1 MKLEAFVRHVKWRSP
16 LRAAHATDIL
26 APPAP
31 RPLVLVR
38 IESADGAVGYG
49 EAAPLADYDGVTL
62 EQVVEALGLY
72 ERVVAGAAGLSHAE
86 LLADCAAVAPLP
98 QALAAVD
105 LALWDLA
112 GQRAG
117 QPIWQ
122 LLGSDAP
129 PIVELNA
136 AIGAEEPGHAATQ
149 ARHAVERGIECI
161 KLKVGVGDD
170 LNRVRA
176 VRAAVGPQVRLRL
189 DANGAWLLD
198 QAVETLRALADF
210 GIELCEEPVHGV
222 FGIAAVARALPYVTI
237 AADETGADPTLFKA
251 RVCGSVCLKISR
263 CGGITGVLRDA
274 VAARNAGYDIYLA
287 STMDGPLGIAAAL
300 HVAAVVEPVRACG
313 LATLERFE
321 APAALRIRGGR
332 LAPPLGSGLGE
343 RLVGWYDSL

>member
-1 MKLEAFVRHVKWRSP
+1 VKLEAFVRYARWRNP
-16 LRAAHATDIL
+16 LRAAHATDIR
-26 APPAP
+26 AVPAP

-38 IESADGAVGYG
+38 LESADGAVGYG

-62 EQVVEALGLY
+62 DQVRDALRRY
-72 ERVVAGAAGLSHAE
+72 EPVCAGGAGLSHAE
-86 LLADCAAVAPLP
+86 LLAACGAEAALP
-98 QALAAVD
+98 QALAAID

-117 QPIWQ
+117 QPIWR
-122 LLGSDAP
+122 LLGSQAA

-136 AIGAEEPGHAATQ
+136 AIGAEDPGPAAAQ
-149 ARHAVERGIECI
+149 AREAVERGLECI
-161 KLKVGVGDD
+161 KVKVGVGDD
-170 LNRVRA
+170 LARVRA
-176 VRAAVGPQVRLRL
+176 VRSAVGPQVRIRL
-189 DANGAWLLD
+189 DANGAWLLE
-198 QAVETLRALADF
+198 QAVETLRTLVDLD
-210 GIELCEEPVHGV
+210 IELCEEPVHGV
-222 FGIAAVARALPYVTI
+222 FGIAAVARALPYLTI
-237 AADETGADPTLFKA
+237 AADETGADPTLFQA

-274 VAARNAGYDIYLA
+274 VAARNAGYDVYLA

-321 APAALRIRGGR
+321 APEVMRIRGGR
-332 LAPPLGSGLGE
+332 LAAPAGAGLGE